1 MHAEHGGRKGGRNR
15 FPAVS
20 EEVAVVHHPVVR
32 ILLILCYCF
41 LLVTIGVFGSSFGTR
56 CSFGRLGHFGFFLPI
71 NFGMHCS
78 IGDGRPFRESLSS
91 FGRGQ
96 HGVTGY
102 DVRHCRFGDSA
113 FQRLP
118 GTFQILFQLIC
129 NGAEDG
135 GNLKREKTE
144 DGQVESPEPQP

>member
-1 MHAEHGGRKGGRNR
+1 MVTSSSRTYSSN
-15 FPAVS
+15 S
-20 EEVAVVHHPVVR
+20 
-32 ILLILCYCF
+32 LLL
-41 LLVTIGVFGSSFGTR
+41 SSFGNRRLFWYSFGAR
-56 CSFGRLGHFGFFLPI
+56 CSFGRLARFGCFLSI
-71 NFGMHCS
+71 FGTQCL
-78 IGDGRPFRESLSS
+78 IGDGGPFRESMSP
-91 FGRGQ
+91 FGRER
-96 HGVTGY
+96 HGVTDS
-102 DVRHCRFGDSA
+102 DVGKCRFGDSA